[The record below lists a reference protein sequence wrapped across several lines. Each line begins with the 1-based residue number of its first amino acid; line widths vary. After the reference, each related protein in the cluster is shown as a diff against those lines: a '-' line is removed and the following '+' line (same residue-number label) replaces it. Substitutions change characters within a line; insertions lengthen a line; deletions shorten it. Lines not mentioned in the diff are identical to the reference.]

1 MPAPT
6 KITKRFPIPN
16 ELKLLKEKIKR
27 PCNSVYW
34 EFHGRFFG
42 KEACMEFIK
51 QDLIERE
58 KQLFQYYQIPYAEI
72 ESNSIHYLIRQLAA
86 AAGFHG
92 FEFAKDHSK
101 YLIGDWAGSF
111 GELFCLRVML
121 HMLKNKKT
129 IKQNSIDIILKE
141 YKDYSAY
148 DRITL
153 NKKFCEVLEQ
163 NSIIKSFYSKITKNI
178 PEDIRN
184 QLISD
189 IEFYLMTCHN
199 I

>member
-1 MPAPT
+1 
-6 KITKRFPIPN
+6 
-16 ELKLLKEKIKR
+16 
-27 PCNSVYW
+27 
-34 EFHGRFFG
+34 
-42 KEACMEFIK
+42 
-51 QDLIERE
+51 
-58 KQLFQYYQIPYAEI
+58 
-72 ESNSIHYLIRQLAA
+72 
-86 AAGFHG
+86 
-92 FEFAKDHSK
+92 
-101 YLIGDWAGSF
+101 
-111 GELFCLRVML
+111 ML